1 MMVDFEGESKKNN
14 NDLVRREIYFL
25 LAQKGVL

>member
-1 MMVDFEGESKKNN
+1 MMVDFEGESKNN